1 VFAPGI
7 MGGAAVLAV
16 WTAEIAPDRS
26 GEALTVVV
34 AVGALA
40 AVIAPAVVGLLLGL
54 VSLTAVLV
62 GLAALLLVTAGG
74 LLTARSGTPAP
85 PP

>member
-1 VFAPGI
+1 
-7 MGGAAVLAV
+7 MLAV

-34 AVGALA
+34 AVGATA
-40 AVIAPAVVGLLLGL
+40 AVVAPVVVGLLLGV

-62 GLAALLLVTAGG
+62 GLAVLLVAAAGV
-74 LLTARSGTPAP
+74 LMARTGTPAP

>member
-1 VFAPGI
+1 
-7 MGGAAVLAV
+7 
-16 WTAEIAPDRS
+16 
-26 GEALTVVV
+26 
-34 AVGALA
+34 VG
-40 AVIAPAVVGLLLGL
+40 VLLGL